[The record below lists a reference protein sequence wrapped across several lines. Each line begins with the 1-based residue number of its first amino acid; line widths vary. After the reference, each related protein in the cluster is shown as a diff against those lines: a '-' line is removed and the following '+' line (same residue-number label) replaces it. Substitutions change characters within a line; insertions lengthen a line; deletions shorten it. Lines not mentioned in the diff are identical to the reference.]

1 MFAALIAACTL
12 GAPPE
17 LNDETLQPLC
27 KAICPSQ
34 GEQDFLEIGW
44 HASFFSAVN
53 EAVET
58 NKPILLWAMNGHPL
72 GCT

>member
-1 MFAALIAACTL
+1 MLAYLLAACAL
-12 GAPPE
+12 GASPQLTDENFAE
-17 LNDETLQPLC
+17 LRD
-27 KAICPSQ
+27 AIRPQ
-34 GEQDFLEIGW
+34 AEEQAYLDIGW

-53 EAVET
+53 EARET